1 MGISQL
7 GYIGIGV
14 SDIKGWE
21 QFATGVLGLEVSERA
36 TDGSLYLRMDEHH
49 HRLALY
55 PTGEDDVTCIGWE
68 LSEAGSLE
76 SLIPK
81 LQAAGVEVKRGTK
94 EDRERRK
101 VCDLIRFEDPNGI
114 PLELF
119 YGPLVVDRPFQPSRP
134 IAGFKA
140 GPLGLGHVVLASR
153 DFEGSISFYT
163 DILGL
168 RISDYVHGDR
178 PGVGHVTLVF
188 FHCNPRHHSLAF
200 LSSALSPKKISHFM
214 LELNALDD
222 VGSTYYLCQEKK
234 IPITMSLGRHTND
247 QMLSFY
253 MQSPSGFNV
262 EYGWGARLV
271 EDATWVVQQHTAG
284 SVWGHVRTPA

>member
-14 SDIKGWE
+14 SDIKAWE
-21 QFATGVLGLEVSERA
+21 QFATGVLGLEVSERGA
-36 TDGSLYLRMDEHH
+36 DGTLYLRMDEHH

-55 PTGEDDVTCIGWE
+55 PTGQDDITCIGWE

-81 LQAAGVEVKRGTK
+81 LRAAGVEVTRGTK
-94 EDRERRK
+94 EDRERKK

-114 PLELF
+114 SLELF
-119 YGPLVVDRPFQPSRP
+119 YGPLVLDRPFQPSRP

-140 GPLGLGHVVLASR
+140 GPLGLGHVVLAAR

-168 RISDYVHGDR
+168 RISDYIHVDR
-178 PGVGHVTLVF
+178 PGVGHVVLAF

-200 LSSALSPKKISHFM
+200 LSASSSPKKISHFM
-214 LELNALDD
+214 LELNSLDD

-234 IPITMSLGRHTND
+234 IPIMMSLGRHTND

-253 MQSPSGFNV
+253 MQNPSGFNV

-271 EDATWVVQQHTAG
+271 DDATWVVQQHTAG